1 MEPMNTSRAALAA
14 AAFLLLGA
22 GAGAAQQAPDS
33 AAARVQVTRA
43 QLEDL
48 LRQLEESSQSPA
60 YSSSMRARSRVE
72 ANLLSARLEQGD
84 FQVGDRI
91 RLTVDQEPTLSD
103 TFTVATGRV
112 LNLPGIGGIPLA
124 GVLHSELN
132 GYLTTQIGRFVRN
145 PVVHAKSLIRVAVL
159 GAVAKPGYYTV
170 PTEALVSDVV
180 MQAGGPIATA
190 KLQETKIER
199 GSETLWDGERLQQA
213 IAEGRTLD
221 ALSLQAGDRI
231 DVPAVKPANP
241 ANWAYLLQI
250 LLGLPLAIVA
260 LTKIKL

>member
-1 MEPMNTSRAALAA
+1 MEPMNPSRVALVAA
-14 AAFLLLGA
+14 AVLLFGA

-33 AAARVQVTRA
+33 AAARVLVTRQ

-60 YSSSMRARSRVE
+60 YSASMRARSRVE

-91 RLTVDQEPTLSD
+91 GLTVDAESTLTD

-112 LNLPGIGGIPLA
+112 LNLPGIGSIPLA

-132 GYLTTQIGRFVRN
+132 EYLTGQIGRFVRN
-145 PVVHAKSLIRVAVL
+145 PVVRAKSLIRVAIL

-170 PTEALVSDVV
+170 PTEALVSDVL
-180 MQAGGPIATA
+180 MHAGGPTATA
-190 KLQETKIER
+190 KLLQTRIER
-199 GSETLWDGERLQQA
+199 GTEALWEGERLQQA

-231 DVPAVKPANP
+231 EVPDTKQTNP
-241 ANWAYLLQI
+241 ANWAYLIQI
-250 LLGLPLAIVA
+250 FLGLPLAIVA
-260 LTKIKL
+260 LVKIF